1 MDIAAITSLE
11 EKIIKSEENSNGIVD
26 LLHCIEVNL
35 SCSRVGKEVLALCP
49 CMQAPN
55 EEVVSAAVSAVG
67 RVFSSLLER
76 HYSWFSSVERKAVG
90 GNEVALRYQKWM
102 KKKYQMALQM
112 LVQLLARPSLQVT
125 VTQLSHDLM
134 MTRQACCTRSFSG
147 TCTVGP
153 AAVGKSGGLFAASV
167 NWRSIPLSQS
177 YLLHNCQVKSM

>member
-26 LLHCIEVNL
+26 LLHCIEVKL

-134 MTRQACCTRSFSG
+134 MTSKL
-147 TCTVGP
+147 
-153 AAVGKSGGLFAASV
+153 AVPV
-167 NWRSIPLSQS
+167 LSQEHALS
-177 YLLHNCQVKSM
+177 VLLQWVKAEGCSQLQSTGGRYRFPNHTFSTIAR